1 MNALHLRGVVDFS
14 RTTKGVELIEF
25 FFVPKKD
32 GKLRMVADCRRSNC
46 RFSDPASV
54 SLCTGETL
62 GALELEEDASLFL
75 EEADLCNAFY
85 HLQLPKELRQFFSL
99 RPVRAGAVGITELDG
114 KAVTAET
121 MLHPR
126 LAVVPADGVDLGTV
140 VVPADSRVAGRGRR
154 RRGG

>member
-14 RTTKGVELIEF
+14 RTKGVELIEF

-62 GALELEEDASLFL
+62 GALGLEEDATLFL
-75 EEADLCNAFY
+75 EEADLCNAIY
-85 HLQLPKELRQFFSL
+85 HLQFFSL
-99 RPVRAGAVGITELDG
+99 RHVRPVRWGSWSW
-114 KAVTAET
+114 TA
-121 MLHPR
+121 
-126 LAVVPADGVDLGTV
+126 
-140 VVPADSRVAGRGRR
+140 RR
-154 RRGG
+154 